1 MGSCEEEGGE
11 GDEDD
16 LGPHLDP
23 PGRQL
28 STSFNTQSRCQ
39 VGVGHPKLVHLT
51 KEFKINRNRFFLK
64 VCLSELLNMCKEI

>member
-1 MGSCEEEGGE
+1 MDPKLALISQKQQKQVDDDEAHIRSGKGMGSCEEEGGE

-39 VGVGHPKLVHLT
+39 VGVGHHKLIH
-51 KEFKINRNRFFLK
+51 
-64 VCLSELLNMCKEI
+64 